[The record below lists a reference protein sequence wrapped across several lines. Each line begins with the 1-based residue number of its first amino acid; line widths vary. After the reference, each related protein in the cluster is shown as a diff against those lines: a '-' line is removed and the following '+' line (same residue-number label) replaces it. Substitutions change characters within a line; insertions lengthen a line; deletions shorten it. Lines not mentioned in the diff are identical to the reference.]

1 MVDDFPCV
9 AVPLSDGLIA
19 SLKHCP
25 NLAGVKDSGGD
36 MAGYAGR
43 VMNFPD
49 PEPSTP

>member
-1 MVDDFPCV
+1 
-9 AVPLSDGLIA
+9 VPLSDGLIA

-36 MAGYAGR
+36 MAGYVGR